1 MQMINCDIVIIDSGL
16 DSKIGENVPGICI
29 GSSEEGYV
37 YTEDLS
43 DTIGHGTIIYS
54 IIKKQVSSASFF
66 IIKVDE
72 DTNEFDSSLLITALE
87 FVRNNIKCKIINI
100 SLGVKVCE
108 DVATLYSI
116 CSEIRNDGV
125 IIVSAFDNDGCHSYP
140 AAFDCVIGVDSK
152 NDFKLATEFDIVEN
166 SPINVFAKGSLQR
179 LTLSDGRL
187 LLVGGSSIACAHITA
202 FLMNE
207 LNGSFNLESAL
218 VTLKNKARKQY
229 IPRKIN
235 HIGFDLF
242 KINNAIVF
250 PFSKEQ
256 HAFVRFSDM
265 LLFKIKGYYDVKY
278 SGKVGR
284 KVSDICEGNDIEE
297 IVKDVEKVDF
307 EGVDTLILGHLDE
320 LNAVLKHDYRL
331 EIINKAIENK
341 INIYSFDPL
350 DDYFDILDSSGIDFF
365 YPYISSNEVPNNSF
379 GKLFKISKPVVGIFG
394 TSSRQGKFSLQ
405 LALKKELES
414 RDYNVG
420 TIGTE
425 PHALLF
431 GFDAVF
437 PMGYNSTVNIKNQ
450 ETVLYLNYV
459 INEFCMKGK
468 EIILAASQAQTI
480 PFYCNNLLEFPS
492 LQYHF
497 ALGVMPDAVV
507 ICINYHDE
515 LDYIR
520 NTVYTIKG
528 LTDASLIAFVMYP
541 MTYLNEWSNAK
552 RRITYEEFDER
563 AEELRRIFDVPV
575 YLLGEQ
581 HIENLCQDIV
591 DYF

>member
-16 DSKIGENVPGICI
+16 DLKIAPNVPGICI
-29 GSSEEGYV
+29 ENSEEGYA

-43 DTIGHGTIIYS
+43 DNIGHGTIIYS
-54 IIKKQVSSASFF
+54 VIKKQTLSNSIF
-66 IIKVDE
+66 IIKVGE
-72 DTNEFDSSLLITALE
+72 DINGFDSSLLVAALE
-87 FVRNNIKCKIINI
+87 YVKNNIKCKLINI

-108 DVATLYSI
+108 DLTSLYNI
-116 CSEIRNDGV
+116 CSEIRNNGV
-125 IIVSAFDNDGCHSYP
+125 IIVSAFDNDGCQSYP

-166 SPINVFAKGSLQR
+166 SSINVFAKGSLQR
-179 LTLSDGRL
+179 FTLSDGRL

-202 FLMNE
+202 FLVNE
-207 LNGSFNLESAL
+207 LNGSFDWQNAL
-218 VTLKNKARKQY
+218 DTLKNKARKIY
-229 IPRKIN
+229 IPRKTDNIKC
-235 HIGFDLF
+235 DLF

-265 LLFKIKGYYDVKY
+265 LPFNIKGFYDVKH

-284 KVSDICEGNDIEE
+284 KLSDICKGSEIEGT
-297 IVKDVEKVDF
+297 VKDIEKVDL

-320 LNAVLKHDYRL
+320 LNAVLGRDFKT
-331 EIINKAIENK
+331 EMINKAIENK

-350 DDYFDILDSSGIDFF
+350 DDYYDILDYSGINYF
-365 YPYISSNEVPNNSF
+365 YPYITSNEVPNNSF
-379 GKLFKISKPVVGIFG
+379 GKLYKISKPVVGIFG
-394 TSSRQGKFSLQ
+394 TSSQQGKFSLQ

-414 RDYNVG
+414 REYNVG
-420 TIGTE
+420 TVGTE

-431 GFDAVF
+431 GFDTIF
-437 PMGYNSTVNIKNQ
+437 PMGYNSTVDVKNQ
-450 ETVLYLNYV
+450 EIVLYLNYA
-459 INEFCMKGK
+459 INELCMRGK
-468 EIILAASQAQTI
+468 EIILIASQAQTI

-497 ALGVMPDAVV
+497 ALGALPDAVV
-507 ICINYHDE
+507 LCINYHDE
-515 LDYIR
+515 FDYIR

-528 LTDASLIAFVMYP
+528 LTDASLIALVMYP
-541 MTYLNEWSNAK
+541 MTFLNEWSNAK
-552 RRITYEEFDER
+552 RRITYEEYNTK
-563 AEELRRIFDVPV
+563 AEDLRKIFNVPV
-575 YLLGEQ
+575 YLLGE
-581 HIENLCQDIV
+581 HIKNLCQDII